1 MCALDEDGICLNAN
15 VLIVG
20 IMYLI
25 GSVAITSIRSLLFS
39 PLIVEELVV
48 SVGEVHSSSLDA
60 LYECDVINA
69 FGLSSAVHHR
79 AEEGLVN
86 CCLHAVQK
94 FRSVPFDNWH
104 SQYNQLLINQLIRN
118 SLIN

>member
-1 MCALDEDGICLNAN
+1 MNEDGICLNAN

-25 GSVAITSIRSLLFS
+25 RSVAITGISSLLFS
-39 PLIVEELVV
+39 GLIVEELVI

-60 LYECDVINA
+60 LHECDVINA
-69 FGLSSAVHHR
+69 VGLRSAVHHR

-86 CCLHAVQK
+86 CCLNAVQK
-94 FRSVPFDNWH
+94 FWSVPFNNWH